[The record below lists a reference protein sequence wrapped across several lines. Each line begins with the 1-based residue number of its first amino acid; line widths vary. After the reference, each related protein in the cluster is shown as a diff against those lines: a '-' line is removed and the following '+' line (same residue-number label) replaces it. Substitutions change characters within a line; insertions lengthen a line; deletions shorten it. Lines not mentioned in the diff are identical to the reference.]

1 MRLSRLLSVTIV
13 VGVAAAATIFACGGD
28 DHAKADA
35 PKVFMDSKVFM
46 DAPGGGSG
54 NGLGQLCP
62 FGSGG
67 GGTACPAAD
76 ACVKL
81 TGLGSAT
88 TGYCTPNC
96 AGSNGICTTGY
107 TGPAGGTPVCALS
120 VGSGSGAT
128 GCAIVCTD
136 ATQCP
141 TGMGCVQAPGSGA
154 PKICVPN

>member
-1 MRLSRLLSVTIV
+1 MRLSRLISVTFV
-13 VGVAAAATIFACGGD
+13 VGVAATATIIACGGGGGGGNPD
-28 DHAKADA
+28 SKVYMDA
-35 PKVFMDSKVFM
+35 KVFM
-46 DAPGGGSG
+46 DAPVGGSN

-67 GGTACPAAD
+67 AGSACPAAD

-81 TGLGSAT
+81 MGLGSAT

-96 AGSNGICTTGY
+96 NGSNAVCINGY
-107 TGPAGGTPVCALS
+107 TGPAGGMPVCALS
-120 VGSGSGAT
+120 VGSGSAAS

-141 TGMGCVQAPGSGA
+141 TGMGCATVPMQTI
-154 PKICVPN
+154 KICVPN